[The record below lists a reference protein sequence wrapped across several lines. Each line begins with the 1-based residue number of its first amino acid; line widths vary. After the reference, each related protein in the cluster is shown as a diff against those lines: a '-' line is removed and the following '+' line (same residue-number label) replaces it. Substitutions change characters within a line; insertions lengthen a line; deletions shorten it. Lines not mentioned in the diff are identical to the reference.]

1 MKKILVLALVAAA
14 LLCSSFA
21 ESKLHHVEVT
31 YYVQSGETL
40 WSVASRYME
49 QQNKCTDVR
58 ELIDDIRRK
67 NGMMGNDLQSKW
79 QPGQEIIIPLEV
91 RDEKNA

>member
-1 MKKILVLALVAAA
+1 MKKLLILALVAAA

-21 ESKLHHVEVT
+21 EPKTHHVEVT

-49 QQNKCTDVR
+49 HQNKCTDVR
-58 ELIDDIRRK
+58 ELIDDIRRA
-67 NGMMGNDLQSKW
+67 NNMMGNDLQSKW
-79 QPGQEIIIPLEV
+79 QPGQEIKIPLEV
-91 RDEKNA
+91 RDER